1 MSKSRK
7 DKKGRVL
14 RTGEHYRENDH
25 RYVYSYLDPRGKR
38 RSIYSQDLGKLR
50 EKEDELRRD
59 QLEGINSYVKGHVT
73 VNEAFDRCMKLKT
86 NLRRTT
92 RANYEMMYD
101 AHVRNGFGHKKLGS
115 VKFSDVLQ
123 FYKILVEEDGIT
135 PSTVA
140 TINNC
145 LYSAFELAVRD
156 DVIRKNPCNGVLK
169 EMSNLIGRN
178 KGVRKALTI
187 EQQKAF
193 MNYIDGHPVFDH
205 WVPIFTV
212 LLGTGCRCSEFIG
225 LRWQDIDMDK
235 RVIDVNHGLVRVKRH
250 KSSPSLRLG
259 VSLPKTEAGI
269 RRIPMMD
276 DVYDAFER
284 VYAEQQITGFN
295 ETEIE
300 GMSGF
305 IFKNANG
312 DVLSDDNINS
322 AIKRIVESYNMD
334 ESAKAEKEN
343 REAILLPVFSCHVLR
358 HTFCTRLCENENNLK
373 VIQSVMGHKSIKTT
387 LDIYTE
393 ATDAKKQEVMQDF
406 SAKWKNF

>member
-14 RTGEHYRENDH
+14 RKGEHYRENDH
-25 RYVYSYLDPRGKR
+25 RYVFTYVDPRGKR
-38 RSIYSQDLGKLR
+38 RSIYSKDLMKLR
-50 EKEDELRRD
+50 AREDELRRD
-59 QLEGINSYVKGHVT
+59 QLDGIDPYVRGHVT

-86 NLRRTT
+86 TLRRTT
-92 RANYEMMYD
+92 RSNYEMMYD
-101 AHVRNGFGHKKLGS
+101 AHVRNGFGNKTLGS

-123 FYKILVEEDGIT
+123 FYKILIEEDGISPNT
-135 PSTVA
+135 IS

-145 LYSAFELAVRD
+145 IYPAFELAVRD
-156 DVIRKNPCNGVLK
+156 DIIRKNPCRGVLK
-169 EMSNLIGRN
+169 EMSNLMGKN

-193 MNYIDGHPVFDH
+193 MNYIDGHPVYDH
-205 WVPIFTV
+205 WVPVFTV
-212 LLGTGCRCSEFIG
+212 LLGTGCRCCEFIG
-225 LRWQDIDMDK
+225 LRWQDIDMSK
-235 RVIDVNHGLVRVKRH
+235 RIIDINHSLVRVKRH
-250 KSSPSLRLG
+250 KNDPALRVG

-269 RRIPMMD
+269 RTIPMMD

-284 VYAEQQITGFN
+284 VRAEQSITGYN
-295 ETEIE
+295 ETVIE
-300 GMSGF
+300 GMTGF

-312 DVLSDDNINS
+312 DVLCEQNINS
-322 AIKRIVESYNMD
+322 AIRRIIESHNID
-334 ESAKAEKEN
+334 ESAKAEKEH
-343 REAILLPVFSCHVLR
+343 REPVLLPHFSCHILR
-358 HTFCTRLCENENNLK
+358 HTFCTRLCENETNLK

-393 ATDAKKQEVMQDF
+393 ATDVKKQEVMQDF

>member
-38 RSIYSQDLGKLR
+38 ISIYSQDLGKLR
-50 EKEDELRRD
+50 EKEDELKRD

-73 VNEAFDRCMKLKT
+73 VNEAFDRCMSLKT

-101 AHVRNGFGHKKLGS
+101 AHVRDGFGKKRLGS

-135 PSTVA
+135 PTTVA

-145 LYSAFELAVRD
+145 LYPAFELAVRD
-156 DVIRKNPCNGVLK
+156 DILRKNPCRGVLK
-169 EMSNLIGRN
+169 EMSAQIGKN

-193 MNYIDGHPVFDH
+193 MNYIDGHPVYDH
-205 WVPIFTV
+205 RVPMFTI
-212 LLGTGCRCSEFIG
+212 LLGTGCRCGEFIG
-225 LRWQDIDMDK
+225 LRWKDIDMEK
-235 RVIDVNHGLVRVKRH
+235 RIIDINHSLVRVKRH
-250 KSSPSLRLG
+250 RNDPSLRLG
-259 VSLPKTEAGI
+259 VSNTKTESGT
-269 RRIPMMD
+269 RKIPMMD

-284 VYAEQQITGFN
+284 IYAEQSITGFN
-295 ETEIE
+295 ETVIE

-305 IFKNANG
+305 IFMNANG

-334 ESAKAEKEN
+334 ESAKAEKDN
-343 REAILLPVFSCHVLR
+343 REAVLLPHFSCHVLR
-358 HTFCTRLCENENNLK
+358 HTFCTRLCENETNLK
-373 VIQSVMGHKSIKTT
+373 VIQTVMGHKNIKTT
-387 LDIYTE
+387 LDIYAE
-393 ATDAKKQEVMQDF
+393 ATAEKTQEVMQDF